1 MAKYNVSMA
10 VDLRVD
16 VEVEAD
22 SFTEAFE
29 KAKSQISNVDL
40 NLMDEWTDIEPV
52 NAEREDGAFED
63 YGYRPYQD
71 EE

>member
-16 VEVEAD
+16 VEVEAN

-29 KAKSQISNVDL
+29 KAKLQVSDVDL
-40 NLMDEWTDIEPV
+40 NLMGDWVDSEPV

-63 YGYRPYQD
+63 YGYHPYCD
-71 EE
+71 ER